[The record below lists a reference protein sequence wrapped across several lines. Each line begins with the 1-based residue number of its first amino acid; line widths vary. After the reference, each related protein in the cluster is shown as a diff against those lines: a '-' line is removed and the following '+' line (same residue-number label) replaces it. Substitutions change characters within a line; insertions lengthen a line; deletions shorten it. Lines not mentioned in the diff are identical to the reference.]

1 MKTFLG
7 NIFLRLLLTDLLKIS
22 RKPARRWNFIMS
34 FIIRSIEAKS
44 GVDNN
49 MQISCFF
56 PSLSLSAS
64 PFPSLFPIYRYI
76 TATVFQILTE
86 ECTRRAQGKK
96 FKWTVETAGL
106 PTGKSSREKRKERG
120 AASRE

>member
-64 PFPSLFPIYRYI
+64 PLSLPFSNLSIHHRHCFSNINGRVYVSR
-76 TATVFQILTE
+76 AGE
-86 ECTRRAQGKK
+86 EI
-96 FKWTVETAGL
+96 
-106 PTGKSSREKRKERG
+106 
-120 AASRE
+120 

>member
-64 PFPSLFPIYRYI
+64 PFPFPSLFPIYRYI
-76 TATVFQILTE
+76 TATVFQISTK

-106 PTGKSSREKRKERG
+106 PT
-120 AASRE
+120 

>member
-22 RKPARRWNFIMS
+22 RKPVRRWNFIMS

-44 GVDNN
+44 GVSDNN

-64 PFPSLFPIYRYI
+64 PLSLSFSNLSIHHRHCFSNIDGRVYVSR
-76 TATVFQILTE
+76 AGE
-86 ECTRRAQGKK
+86 EI
-96 FKWTVETAGL
+96 
-106 PTGKSSREKRKERG
+106 
-120 AASRE
+120 